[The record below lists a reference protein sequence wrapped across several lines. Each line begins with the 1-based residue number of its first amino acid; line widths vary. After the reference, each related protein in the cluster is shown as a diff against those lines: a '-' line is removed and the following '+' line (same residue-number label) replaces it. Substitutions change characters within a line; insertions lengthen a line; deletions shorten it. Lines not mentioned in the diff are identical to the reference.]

1 MVLICSKLKH
11 GILGHWFSNTSPHQ
25 NHGEGML
32 ECKVPSPRVPD
43 PGCLGGPKI
52 CISTT
57 IPSDVDSAGP
67 RVTLW
72 DPCSRALCPGLREEL
87 IPVVRAL
94 TGLSLEQR
102 GWTSPEHHRSPGA
115 LLGAL
120 RILTNTFPGRYY
132 SLHFTEKDTKV
143 QRRRV
148 TFLRSDSQ
156 LVIRSHLELRT
167 VWLRVCSAA

>member
-1 MVLICSKLKH
+1 
-11 GILGHWFSNTSPHQ
+11 
-25 NHGEGML
+25 ML

-72 DPCSRALCPGLREEL
+72 DPCSRALCTGLREEL
-87 IPVVRAL
+87 IPVVHTL

-102 GWTSPEHHRSPGA
+102 GWTSSEHYGSPGA
-115 LLGAL
+115 LPAAL
-120 RILTNTFPGRYY
+120 HTLTNTFSGRYY
-132 SLHFTEKDTKV
+132 SLHFTEKDTKD

-148 TFLRSDSQ
+148 TFLRSHSQ
-156 LVIRSHLELRT
+156 LVIRSHLELVT
-167 VWLRVCSAA
+167 AWLRVCAAASAPKP